1 MPRFFFHV
9 CGHHQL
15 YEDSEGQD
23 LADIRAVLFEVLR
36 VQQELLGEQADLG
49 ELKLQIADSDGRTL
63 LIVPVHTKQL
73 RREENRSL
81 HS

>member
-1 MPRFFFHV
+1 MPRFFFHL
-9 CGHHQL
+9 CEHHHL
-15 YEDSEGQD
+15 YIDGEGQD
-23 LADIRAVLFEVLR
+23 LADIHAVLSEVLR

-63 LIVPVHTKQL
+63 LTAPVHTKQL